1 MEFKVVNKYLQE
13 QNKTFV
19 AIRCQDPYT
28 AYDRILEGN
37 HMAETDETLIQA
49 VKKMVQIEN
58 DPSGAM
64 SSMQQLIDLTSQKT
78 NENETIVK
86 RMDKLQA
93 IFIEYTIANG
103 HMPIKTYQEISAL
116 LPELKPKK
124 RYLTN
129 DIVQATY
136 PYDTN
141 PKYPQGSPIILKFI
155 DNFNYNNEGVQALLQ
170 RGAVSIVMPQFEE
183 VSE

>member
-1 MEFKVVNKYLQE
+1 MEFKVVNKFLQE

-64 SSMQQLIDLTSQKT
+64 SSMQQLIDLTSQKAT
-78 NENETIVK
+78 ENETIVK
-86 RMDKLQA
+86 RMD
-93 IFIEYTIANG
+93 IEMSSGVKCIIRS
-103 HMPIKTYQEISAL
+103 PPQ
-116 LPELKPKK
+116 
-124 RYLTN
+124 
-129 DIVQATY
+129 IVA
-136 PYDTN
+136 
-141 PKYPQGSPIILKFI
+141 
-155 DNFNYNNEGVQALLQ
+155 
-170 RGAVSIVMPQFEE
+170 
-183 VSE
+183 

>member
-1 MEFKVVNKYLQE
+1 MEFKVVNKFLQE

-37 HMAETDETLIQA
+37 HMGETDETLIQA

-93 IFIEYTIANG
+93 VFIEYTIASG
-103 HMPIKTYQEISAL
+103 HMPIKTYQAISLSVSRFSGTPSPKISDFTRWITSLSCCSVIPTLTSLSLIAFRKFL
-116 LPELKPKK
+116 MSVPIATTTASSLFSAIFYSFQILAEL
-124 RYLTN
+124 
-129 DIVQATY
+129 
-136 PYDTN
+136 
-141 PKYPQGSPIILKFI
+141 
-155 DNFNYNNEGVQALLQ
+155 
-170 RGAVSIVMPQFEE
+170 
-183 VSE
+183 